1 LFIFVP
7 IINPL
12 TFLQMAKFIKVQV
25 QRVLDSGTDATGTPN
40 KLTVA
45 STATFKIGDI
55 VRNTTDSTWAT
66 ITAIDSA
73 TVASISADIMDAA
86 ETYVV
91 YSATSY
97 VDKPLLAEGI
107 ALVKQASTSTTTIT
121 YTAGSTSADV
131 ITLTHQPLSSA
142 LLTSVEDAIDA
153 AVLSVHSNGQRPDV
167 AKEVSLPT
175 GINVVAVAI
184 A

>member
-1 LFIFVP
+1 
-7 IINPL
+7 
-12 TFLQMAKFIKVQV
+12 MAKFIKVRV
-25 QRVLDSGTDATGTPN
+25 QNVLDSGTDATGTAN

-45 STATFKIGDI
+45 STATFSVGDI

-91 YSATSY
+91 YSATQY
-97 VDKPLLAEGI
+97 VDKPLLAEGV

-121 YTAGSTSADV
+121 YTAGSTGADV
-131 ITLTHQPLSSA
+131 ITITHQPLASA
-142 LLTSVEDAIDA
+142 LLTSVEQAVDA
-153 AVLSVHSNGQRPDV
+153 AVLGVHSNGQRPDV
-167 AKEVSLPT
+167 AKLVELPST
-175 GINVVAVAI
+175 IKAVAVSI

>member
-1 LFIFVP
+1 
-7 IINPL
+7 
-12 TFLQMAKFIKVQV
+12 MAKFIKVRV
-25 QRVLDSGTDATGTPN
+25 QNVLDSGTDGTGTAN

-45 STATFKIGDI
+45 STARFSVGDI

-91 YSATSY
+91 YSATQY
-97 VDKPLLAEGI
+97 VDKPLLAEGV

-121 YTAGSTSADV
+121 YTAGSTGADV
-131 ITLTHQPLSSA
+131 ITITHQPLASA
-142 LLTSVEDAIDA
+142 LLTSVEQAVDA
-153 AVLSVHSNGQRPDV
+153 AVLGVHSNGQRPDV
-167 AKEVSLPT
+167 AKLVELPST
-175 GINVVAVAI
+175 IKAVAVAI